1 MTEAETETV
10 LEPSIIP
17 TRKPYK
23 IWDQGCK
30 DRVLRFVAE
39 HGYHHAL
46 CAKVAGVSQETL
58 RLKLKDDEEFRD
70 EVDALIDQQNIELEK
85 EARRRAMEGV
95 TRRKYDKDGRILEEE
110 QIYSDALMQKLL
122 EANNP
127 KKFRQQRDQGSA
139 SFSGGVL
146 LIPMK
151 GDPSELT
158 DPGKLAAR
166 LEDLSSFQDDLRR
179 EAERVDDLKKNE

>member
-1 MTEAETETV
+1 MTTETETEAIV

-23 IWDQGCK
+23 LWDESCK
-30 DRVLRFVAE
+30 ERVIRFVAE

-58 RLKLKDDEEFRD
+58 RVKLKEDQHFRD
-70 EVDALIDQQNIELEK
+70 EIDALLDQQNLELER

-95 TRRKYDKDGRILEEE
+95 TRRKYDKDGKLLEEE
-110 QIYSDALMQKLL
+110 QVYSDALMQKLL

-139 SFSGGVL
+139 GFTGGVL

-151 GDPSELT
+151 GDSADLR
-158 DPGKLAAR
+158 DPEKLAAR

-179 EAERVDDLKKNE
+179 EAEKSD